1 MQNKAPKT
9 VLVTGASRGIGH
21 LTAKTLAAGG
31 HHVYAA
37 MRGRNGR
44 NSDAAKALEEYA
56 EQSALSLYVVDL
68 DVTSYEDCLRAITG
82 IEAKRPLD
90 VLVNNAGVM
99 PVGVTEAFS
108 QQAMQDCFDVNIF
121 GLAMMSQAVLPAMRL
136 RRSGLLIHLSSAA
149 GRVAIPY
156 FGIYCASK
164 WALEAYAECLNYE
177 LEPFNIQS
185 VIVEPSGHATDLVN
199 TAPSPDLTGVL
210 HEYGSH
216 KEGRE
221 KLLGMFHDLFA
232 QGQAG
237 NDAVNVADRIMALV
251 EMQGPRP
258 IRTQIGDDMGVSA
271 INTATAPIQAGLI
284 EQLSQVYASE
294 EQ

>member
-1 MQNKAPKT
+1 MNTHSPKT
-9 VLVTGASRGIGH
+9 ILVTGASRGIGS
-21 LTAKTLAAGG
+21 LTAKTLAASG

-37 MRGRNGR
+37 MRDSAGRNA
-44 NSDAAKALEEYA
+44 DAARALTEYA
-56 EQSALSLYVVDL
+56 TQAALSLTIVDL
-68 DVTSYEDCLRAITG
+68 DVTSEEDCQRAISE
-82 IEAKRPLD
+82 IEAERPLD

-108 QQAMQDCFDVNIF
+108 RQAMQACFDVNTF
-121 GLAMMSQAVLPAMRL
+121 GLAMMSQAVLPAMRR

-149 GRVAIPY
+149 GRLAIPY
-156 FGIYCASK
+156 FGVYCASK
-164 WALEAYAECLNYE
+164 WAMEAYAESLNYE
-177 LEPFNIQS
+177 LAPFNIQS

-199 TAPSPDLTGVL
+199 TAPSPDLTAVL

-216 KEGRE
+216 KDGRE
-221 KLLGMFHDLFA
+221 KLLAMFHHLFA

-237 NDAVNVADRIMALV
+237 NDAQNVAERIKSLV
-251 EMQGPRP
+251 EMEGPRP
-258 IRTQIGDDMGVSA
+258 IRTQVGDDMGVSA